1 MEVSMLRMI
10 LMSLVISGVA
20 TTMVAPAHAV
30 TSARYP
36 YCLQG
41 RSSPGWSNCNFATR
55 AECWMMAKGK
65 RLTCVSNPFYRG
77 HHR

>member
-1 MEVSMLRMI
+1 MLRI
-10 LMSLVISGVA
+10 VLTLLVAGGLAMMMAEA
-20 TTMVAPAHAV
+20 TQAV
-30 TSARYP
+30 TTTRYP

-55 AECWMMAKGK
+55 AQCRAMAEGK
-65 RLTCVSNPFYRG
+65 RLTCVANPFYRA

>member
-1 MEVSMLRMI
+1 MLRI
-10 LMSLVISGVA
+10 VLTSLVAGCLAMMMAEA
-20 TTMVAPAHAV
+20 TAV
-30 TSARYP
+30 TTARYP

-55 AECWMMAKGK
+55 AQCWAMAKGK
-65 RLTCVSNPFYRG
+65 RLTCVSNPFYRA